1 MWVRGQGRSI
11 VNFDYVTQVEARVQE
26 AAYSTSNSEPKYEVI
41 AYRRPPANDAILLN
55 MLDSKTA
62 TAVLDR
68 LGGAIMAEALLVDV
82 MDLLAEVRYD
92 AAQKASAV
100 DRVAR
105 VDAGTLVEAPA
116 QATPDQDEAA
126 ITAT

>member
-55 MLDSKTA
+55 MLDARTA
-62 TAVLDR
+62 TAVVDR

-82 MDLLAEVRYD
+82 MDLLEQVRYETR
-92 AAQKASAV
+92 KPVAV
-100 DRVAR
+100 EQVAT
-105 VDAGTLVEAPA
+105 VDAQTIVEAA
-116 QATPDQDEAA
+116 ARATPDQEEAL
-126 ITAT
+126 ITPT